1 MTLKTLQVS
10 NGDLVI
16 DGGTGGLLYAGG
28 INKAS
33 QDVARAILIEYNSFF
48 NEGNELINISGNK
61 IQSLSELAVRSYLFD
76 AIDRLILQEE
86 GTNSTDRVV
95 AVNTINTKIV
105 GSSTVVFYIDVL
117 FASGTRK
124 SIVQGIDLKATELY
138 QVDPTRGIIAI

>member
-1 MTLKTLQVS
+1 MTLKTLKVS

-16 DGGTGGLLYAGG
+16 DGGTGGLLYVDN

-48 NEGNELINISGNK
+48 NEGNELINISGK
-61 IQSLSELAVRSYLFD
+61 KVQGLSELTVRSYLFD

>member
-1 MTLKTLQVS
+1 M
-10 NGDLVI
+10 
-16 DGGTGGLLYAGG
+16 DGGTGSLLYTDG

-33 QDVARAILIEYNSFF
+33 QDVARAILIEYDPFF
-48 NEGNELINISGNK
+48 NEGNELINISGKK
-61 IQSLSELAVRSYLFD
+61 IQTLTELAVRSYLFD

-86 GTNSTDRVV
+86 GTNSADRVI

-105 GSSTVVFYIDVL
+105 GAATVVFYIDVL